1 MIRNII
7 FDVGKVLVEWDCD
20 KAFKKLGF
28 DDAAHEA
35 VAEATVRSADWN
47 EYDRSM
53 LSDEEQL
60 AVFIRKAPEYEKEIR
75 LFWDH
80 LDMPIYQYDYV
91 KGWINGLKAQGYR
104 VYILSNY
111 ARRTYEMTQEALSF
125 LSDVDGEMFSFQV
138 HQIKPEPGIYQ
149 SLLERFGLK
158 AGECVFL
165 DDREENLK
173 AAEKFGIHT
182 IRFVSYEDAVE
193 KLKNLGVSF

>member
-20 KAFKKLGF
+20 EAFRKLGF
-28 DDAAHEA
+28 DEATHEA

-47 EYDRSM
+47 EYDRSL

-80 LDMPIYQYDYV
+80 LDLPIYQYEYV
-91 KGWINGLKAQGYR
+91 NGWIKALKAKGYHI
-104 VYILSNY
+104 YILSNY

-138 HQIKPEPGIYQ
+138 HQIKPEPGIYR

-173 AAEKFGIHT
+173 AAEKFGIRT
-182 IRFVSYEDAVE
+182 IQFSSYEDAVE
-193 KLKNLGVSF
+193 KLEEMGVSL